1 MEAPADGLPFMPLEY
16 TITLQP
22 YLDSSKF
29 DGTLVLRVKFLKS
42 TLFIQLDAISLTI
55 RNATF
60 NSSKESENDESRIQ
74 IELSPRSITLLFSE
88 PAKPGSE
95 KSIYLNYEG
104 ILRDDFKGF
113 YRSRFVDLNGETR
126 WIAVTH
132 LEPSNARYVFPC
144 VDEPKYKAKFTSKII
159 AQRGMTCLSNMTIAS
174 KNDVGSSLELA
185 TFNQTPPMSTYL
197 FAAVVGHFHK
207 LQSVIETPRIA
218 LYSPPS
224 RQSQGSTALSIIEK
238 GLPFFE
244 SLFECQYPLP
254 KLDLIAVPDFA
265 GGAMEN
271 WGLMTFRT
279 SKLLCHPTFVD
290 IDGKDRIADAV
301 LHELS
306 HQWIGNLVT
315 MASWNQ
321 LWLKESFATL
331 LAWYARDNLFT
342 NDELWSHFILEVQQ
356 IALERDCLRA
366 SHPIESPVMGVN
378 EIDQMFDDISY
389 KKGCSVLF
397 MLLRAIGSKAFFNGI
412 KDYIRLYRFG
422 SASSDDLWDSFGDC
436 ASDSDLRQTLNI
448 WTKEK
453 GFPYVEVITSGDSHH
468 GCTEG
473 EYRETKVRLI
483 QRRFLAMEDPTESDD
498 PKIYPLHIS
507 LRSKKGTEEFEL
519 HDRQVTHSRS
529 EQTLFKINADNI
541 GFYRTLYASDHLRR
555 LGDALQEDWL
565 NVSDR
570 IGLLADATAL
580 SESGL
585 QNTYDLLDLI
595 AKMQRDT
602 AYCVWQQIIKSMR
615 TIKAAWMFKD
625 ATMIGLMHFY
635 CDLLSRKAK
644 SLRLGNFMEIGD
656 SKIRFAKL
664 ILPAA
669 AEAGMTEI
677 FGQARDILSSHKLG
691 KGRALHPALLSSALG
706 IVLTNGTF
714 EDVEYA
720 FTLYKEFNTA
730 GDENGKEAIL
740 QSLGC
745 VIKPEHAEYV
755 LRQIFTDQIRN
766 QDISLVLYHFQRTKI
781 GAIRVWK
788 WCQENWVFLQ
798 KTLSPKMISN
808 LIPIILG
815 SLSTDEHLTEV
826 RGFYGRFDTQLYDH
840 ALAQA
845 CERIKIRQQWTER
858 ADEAVRDW
866 LSLHEFM

>member
-1 MEAPADGLPFMPLEY
+1 MEAARNSLPFIPLEY
-16 TITLQP
+16 IITLQP

-29 DGTLVLRVKFLKS
+29 DGTLVLRVKFLQS
-42 TLFIQLDAISLTI
+42 TSFIQLDAIGLTI
-55 RNATF
+55 RNAKF
-60 NSSKESENDESRIQ
+60 NSFKESENDKSKIQ
-74 IELSPRSITLLFSE
+74 IELSQGSITLLFPE
-88 PAKPGSE
+88 PVKPGIE
-95 KSIYLNYEG
+95 KSIFLSYEG
-104 ILRDDFKGF
+104 NLRDDFIGF
-113 YRSRFVDLNGETR
+113 YRSRSVDLNGQTR

-132 LEPSNARYVFPC
+132 LEPCNARYVFPC

-174 KNDVGSSLELA
+174 KNDIGSGLELT

-197 FAAVVGHFHK
+197 FAAVVGHFQK

-224 RQSQGSTALSIIEK
+224 RQSQGSAALSIIEK

-244 SLFECQYPLP
+244 NLFECQYPLP

-279 SKLLCHPTFVD
+279 SKLVCDPTFADVAS
-290 IDGKDRIADAV
+290 KDRIADAV

-315 MASWNQ
+315 MASWNH

-342 NDELWSHFILEVQQ
+342 SNELWSHFILEVQQ
-356 IALERDCLRA
+356 IALERDSLRA
-366 SHPIESPVMGVN
+366 SHPIESPVLGVN
-378 EIDQMFDDISY
+378 EIGQIFDDISY

-397 MLLRAIGSKAFFNGI
+397 MLLRAIGSKAFFRGI
-412 KDYIRLYRFG
+412 KNYIRLYRFR
-422 SASSDDLWDSFGDC
+422 SASSDDLWDAFSDC
-436 ASDSDLRQTLNI
+436 AGGSDLRQTLNI
-448 WTKEK
+448 WTKEI
-453 GFPYVEVITSGDSHH
+453 GFPYVEVITSRDSHH
-468 GCTEG
+468 GCKEDG
-473 EYRETKVRLI
+473 YCETKVCLI
-483 QRRFLAMEDPTESDD
+483 QKRFLAMADPTESDD
-498 PKIYPLHIS
+498 LTIYPLHIS
-507 LRSKKGTEEFEL
+507 LRSKNGTEEFEL
-519 HDRQVTHSRS
+519 HDRQVTYSRS
-529 EQTLFKINADNI
+529 EHTLFKVNADNV
-541 GFYRTLYASDHLRR
+541 GFYRTLYTSDHLRH
-555 LGDALQEDWL
+555 LGDALLEDWL

-585 QNTYDLLDLI
+585 QSTYDLLDLI

-602 AYCVWQQIIKSMR
+602 EYCVWQQIIKSMR

-625 ATMIGLMHFY
+625 TTMIGLTHFY
-635 CDLLSRKAK
+635 RHLLSGKAK
-644 SLRLGNFMEIGD
+644 GLALGSFMDLGD
-656 SKIRFAKL
+656 SEIKFAKL

-669 AEAGMTEI
+669 AEAGMTI
-677 FGQARDILSSHKLG
+677 ILRQARDILSSYKLG
-691 KGRALHPALLSSALG
+691 KDRALHPALISSMLG
-706 IVLTNGTF
+706 IVLANGAF

-740 QSLGC
+740 QSLGY
-745 VIKPEHAEYV
+745 VIKPDLAEYV

-766 QDISLVLYHFQRTKI
+766 QDICLVLYHFQRSKT
-781 GAIRVWK
+781 GAICVWQ
-788 WCQENWVFLQ
+788 WCQENWMFLQ

-815 SLSTDEHLTEV
+815 GLSTDEHLTEV
-826 RGFYGRFDTQLYDH
+826 RNFYRHFDTQLYDH

-845 CERIKIRQQWTER
+845 CERIQIRQKWTER

-866 LSLHEFM
+866 LRLHEFM